1 MTLSHR
7 TRSHALRQH
16 LTTPVTPLVLSVS
29 NVSLAALKTAATDP
43 TGTSGFAG
51 AVAFLNNLSTYLI
64 YLAVPAG
71 VIGAIV
77 GGMMMIGGS
86 PDGPKWLA
94 RTFIGVGVVLLSKG
108 IMA

>member
-1 MTLSHR
+1 M
-7 TRSHALRQH
+7 RQQ
-16 LTTPVTPLVLSVS
+16 LTTPTKALAVAIVLSLS

-71 VIGAIV
+71 VIGGIV

-86 PDGPKWLA
+86 PEGPKWLA